1 METMS
6 SKPPPVPPANKSAK
20 GTGGVPSSG
29 KSDIATEPNPENLE
43 QQGQYANTKQNTT
56 VQGNHG
62 KRAR

>member
-1 METMS
+1 MS
-6 SKPPPVPPANKSAK
+6 SRPPPVPPANKSAK
-20 GTGGVPSSG
+20 GTGGGVPASG
-29 KSDIATEPNPENLE
+29 ASDIAVEPEPENLD